1 LLVPPEKRILIT
13 RVDRAKTSVII
24 SARTLGLLRA
34 AVRSRSKNPADKV
47 SRRVSS
53 MKCFLSAPALVLT
66 LVLMLA
72 ASTLAAPP
80 ASAQVPAGLGNPQI
94 EIAYQAPANPNYLPI
109 YVRLKKLQVLE
120 ELRQFLTPLKLPRKL
135 TVQVDQCG
143 APYRSYKPGG
153 PATICYELAEQI
165 EAASAKAD
173 PSMKEMVLV
182 GTFVQAVFHEVAA
195 AVLDVLQAPVWGR
208 RDDAADRLAGFI
220 MLQFGEDVA
229 RQTVIGTAVFLENS
243 NKNWTVKDF
252 ANAASPEAQRY
263 FNFLCMAYG
272 GAPKTFEF
280 LVKPD
285 DKQQTILP
293 QDRADRCRDEY
304 AQVRKAFNLRI
315 MPYVDPDLLVKVKSA
330 RWANVGAGK

>member
-1 LLVPPEKRILIT
+1 VT
-13 RVDRAKTSVII
+13 
-24 SARTLGLLRA
+24 
-34 AVRSRSKNPADKV
+34 
-47 SRRVSS
+47 
-53 MKCFLSAPALVLT
+53 
-66 LVLMLA
+66 
-72 ASTLAAPP
+72 
-80 ASAQVPAGLGNPQI
+80 
-94 EIAYQAPANPNYLPI
+94 PANANYLPI

-120 ELRQFLTPLKLPRKL
+120 ELQQFLTPLKLPRKL

-143 APYRSYKPGG
+143 APYRAYKPGG

-165 EAASAKAD
+165 EAAAGKAD

-195 AVLDVLQAPVWGR
+195 GVLDVLQAPVWGR

-220 MLQFGEDVA
+220 MLQFGEEVA
-229 RQTVIGTAVFLENS
+229 RQTVIGTAVFLES
-243 NKNWTVKDF
+243 SGKNWTGKEF
-252 ANAASPEAQRY
+252 ANATSPEAQRY

-280 LVKPD
+280 LVKPN

-330 RWANVGAGK
+330 RWSNVGAGK